1 MRFTQRNPRGF
12 HRGSEF
18 MRPCLLSYRLCI
30 GPGRALSTRI
40 PSGCNEG
47 FKIRL
52 GFGLGAC
59 YSFWGEKRLGLGVRG
74 CKVERSK
81 GLGLGVEA
89 MRFEARN
96 LKL

>member
-1 MRFTQRNPRGF
+1 MSVFFNGVYSKESTRF
-12 HRGSEF
+12 HRGSKS
-18 MRPCLLSYRLCI
+18 MRPCLLSYGLCI

-59 YSFWGEKRLGLGVRG
+59 YSTSVGGEKRLGLG
-74 CKVERSK
+74 
-81 GLGLGVEA
+81 
-89 MRFEARN
+89 
-96 LKL
+96 